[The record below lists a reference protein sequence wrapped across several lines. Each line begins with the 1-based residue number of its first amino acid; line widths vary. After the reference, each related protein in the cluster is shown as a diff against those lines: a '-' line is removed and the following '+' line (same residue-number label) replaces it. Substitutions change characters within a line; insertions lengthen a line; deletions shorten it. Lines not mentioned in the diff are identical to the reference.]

1 MKTPNDLYE
10 IERRLHGQY
19 KFICG
24 VDEAGRGPLAGPVVA
39 AAVILPN
46 GVEIEGLDDSKKLSE
61 KNRERLFP
69 IVCKTALFW
78 GVGQADEDEID
89 ELNILRATMLAM
101 QRAVQALRAIP
112 EFCLVD
118 GNRMPDLPC
127 PGKAVIGGDG
137 LVAGIAAASIIAK
150 VTRDRFMCDLDAS
163 YPQFGFARHKGYPTK
178 AHYLAIEQ
186 FGTTPCHRRSFLK
199 GRI

>member
-61 KNRERLFP
+61 KSREHLFP
-69 IVCKTALFW
+69 IICKTALFW
-78 GVGQADEDEID
+78 GVGQADESEID
-89 ELNILRATMLAM
+89 EINILRATMLAM
-101 QRAVQALRAIP
+101 QRAVKALGVTP
-112 EFCLVD
+112 DYCLID
-118 GNRMPDLPC
+118 GNRMPDLLC
-127 PGKAVIGGDG
+127 PGSTVIGGDG
-137 LVAGIAAASIIAK
+137 LAAGIAAASIIAK
-150 VTRDRFMCDLDAS
+150 VTRDRFMCELAAK
-163 YPQFGFARHKGYPTK
+163 YPQYGFARHKGYPTK

-186 FGTTPCHRRSFLK
+186 FGITPCHRRSFLK